1 MKLLM
6 ILMFLSSFSAFAQ
19 RNPQIRVCNLNGA
32 RFWSLDI
39 TRPADDSVGFCR
51 YNNSLIGSLSLIQHF
66 HFSRDTFAMK
76 AYKESARISYNSCSD
91 AGATSITG
99 TDSEGNNWSICQFG
113 DYSFILEETLT
124 EGFYSTFNQSL
135 SDAL

>member
-19 RNPQIRVCNLNGA
+19 RNPQIRVCNLNGG

-39 TRPADDSVGFCR
+39 TKPADDNIGFCR

-76 AYKESARISYNSCSD
+76 AYKESARIGYSSCFD
-91 AGATSITG
+91 AGATTIIG
-99 TDSEGNNWSICQFG
+99 TDSEGGSWDICQFK
-113 DYSFILEETLT
+113 DYSFVLERTLT
-124 EGFYSTFNQSL
+124 EGFYSPFNQSL
-135 SDAL
+135 SGSL